1 MELNVILINSLAV
14 RISIDMM
21 TLEQVPPVYREA
33 VVARL
38 VEILENKKQMVVEEE
53 EEQSEESKEQP

>member
-1 MELNVILINSLAV
+1 MELNVILTNSLAV

-33 VVARL
+33 VAARL
-38 VEILENKKQMVVEEE
+38 AEIQENRREVPQLEE
-53 EEQSEESKEQP
+53 